1 LRNARTTR
9 DVRATAR
16 AEKARLA
23 ARPTTVV
30 GFALR
35 ALARLP
41 PSSS

>member
-1 LRNARTTR
+1 M
-9 DVRATAR
+9 AR
-16 AEKARLA
+16 ADEAQLA